1 MRASRDERLE
11 TMDGEDPADFSPAW
25 WLRGAH
31 VQTVWGRLARSR
43 TRVPLRREALT
54 APDGD
59 TLYLDHADAP
69 VPAAA
74 PPLLILHGL
83 EGSSHSVYAQG
94 LLALAVKAGLRASVL
109 NFRFCARDLED
120 LSRAIPNERPRLYH
134 SGETTDFA
142 FVARML
148 AARHGTPV
156 LAAGVSLGGNV
167 LLKWLGEHP
176 QERVVSAAATLSV
189 PYDLAAGDR
198 HMASFPSALYVR
210 AFVKTLT
217 PKADALAR
225 RFPEAAARLDV
236 ARAARAWTF
245 REFDDAANAPLHGFA
260 DAADYYARSSSL
272 RVLGKIAVP
281 TLCLSSLDD
290 PFVPAETVERARRA
304 ASPAVRFVVTPTGG
318 HAGWVAARGF
328 TPVYWAEERAIA
340 FLARH
345 AGGARGTNTSA
356 VPPTGA

>member
-1 MRASRDERLE
+1 MDER
-11 TMDGEDPADFSPAW
+11 DADFKPAW

-31 VQTVWGRLARSR
+31 LQTVWGRLARSR
-43 TRVPLRREALT
+43 TRVPLRRETLT

-59 TLYLDHADAP
+59 SLLLDHADVP
-69 VPAAA
+69 VKDGA

-94 LLALAVKAGLRASVL
+94 MLALAAAAGLRASVL
-109 NFRFCARDLED
+109 NFRFCARDFAD
-120 LSRAIPNERPRLYH
+120 LRRTIPNERPRLYH
-134 SGETTDFA
+134 SGETADFD
-142 FVARML
+142 FVARTL
-148 AARHGTPV
+148 VARHGRPV

-176 QERVVSAAATLSV
+176 EERIVSAAAALSV

-198 HMASFPSALYVR
+198 HMASFPSVFYVR
-210 AFVKTLT
+210 AFVKTLS
-217 PKADALAR
+217 PKAEALAR

-236 ARAARAWTF
+236 ARASRAWTF

-260 DAADYYARSSSL
+260 GAADYYERCSSL
-272 RVLGKIAVP
+272 PVLSRIAVP

-290 PFVPAETVERARRA
+290 PFVPAETVERARRE
-304 ASPAVRFVVTPTGG
+304 ASPAVRFHVTEKGG
-318 HAGWVAARGF
+318 HAGWVAARGL
-328 TPVYWAEERAIA
+328 TPVYWGEELAIG

-345 AGGARGTNTSA
+345 AQRDDPPGARR
-356 VPPTGA
+356 GA

>member
-1 MRASRDERLE
+1 MN
-11 TMDGEDPADFSPAW
+11 GENRADFSPAW

-31 VQTVWGRLARSR
+31 LQTVWGRLARSR
-43 TRVPLRREALT
+43 TQVPLRREALT
-54 APDGD
+54 TPDGD
-59 TLYLDHADAP
+59 TLLLDHADVA
-69 VPAAA
+69 VPDGA

-109 NFRFCARDLED
+109 NFRYCARDLAD
-120 LSRAIPNERPRLYH
+120 LRRTIPNERPRLYH
-134 SGETTDFA
+134 SGETADFD
-142 FVARML
+142 FVARTL
-148 AARHGTPV
+148 VARHGRPI

-176 QERVVSAAATLSV
+176 DDRIVSAAATLSV

-198 HMASFPSALYVR
+198 HMASFPSVLYVR
-210 AFVKTLT
+210 SFVKTLA
-217 PKADALAR
+217 PKTEALAR

-236 ARAARAWTF
+236 ARASRAWTF

-260 DAADYYARSSSL
+260 GAADYYARCSSL
-272 RVLGKIAVP
+272 PVLSRIAVP

-290 PFVPAETVERARRA
+290 PFVPAETVERARRE
-304 ASPAVRFVVTPTGG
+304 ASPTVRFLVTKEGG
-318 HAGWVAARGF
+318 HAGWVAARGL
-328 TPVYWAEERAIA
+328 TPVYWGEELVID

-345 AGGARGTNTSA
+345 ARGEDSPDAQRGA
-356 VPPTGA
+356 

>member
-1 MRASRDERLE
+1 MN
-11 TMDGEDPADFSPAW
+11 GENRADFSPAW

-31 VQTVWGRLARSR
+31 LQTVWGRLARSR
-43 TRVPLRREALT
+43 TQVPLRREALT
-54 APDGD
+54 TPDGD
-59 TLYLDHADAP
+59 TLLLDHADVA
-69 VPAAA
+69 VPDGA

-109 NFRFCARDLED
+109 NFRYCARDLAD
-120 LSRAIPNERPRLYH
+120 LRRTIPNERPRLYH
-134 SGETTDFA
+134 SGETSDFD
-142 FVARML
+142 FVARTL
-148 AARHGTPV
+148 VARHGRPI

-176 QERVVSAAATLSV
+176 DDRIVSAAATLSV

-198 HMASFPSALYVR
+198 HMASFPSVLYVR
-210 AFVKTLT
+210 SFVKTLA
-217 PKADALAR
+217 PKTEALAR

-236 ARAARAWTF
+236 ARASRAWTF

-260 DAADYYARSSSL
+260 GAADYYARCSSL
-272 RVLGKIAVP
+272 PVLSRIAVP

-290 PFVPAETVERARRA
+290 PFVPAETVERARRE
-304 ASPAVRFVVTPTGG
+304 ASPTVRFLVTKEGG
-318 HAGWVAARGF
+318 HAGWVAARGL
-328 TPVYWAEERAIA
+328 TPVYWGEELVID

-345 AGGARGTNTSA
+345 ARGEDSPDAQRGA
-356 VPPTGA
+356 

>member
-1 MRASRDERLE
+1 MTDA
-11 TMDGEDPADFSPAW
+11 DGAGFAPAW

-31 VQTVWGRLARSR
+31 LQTVWGRLARSR
-43 TRVPLRREALT
+43 RQVPLRRETLT

-69 VPAAA
+69 APSGA

-94 LLALAVKAGLRASVL
+94 LLALAVKAGLRPSVL

-120 LSRAIPNERPRLYH
+120 LSRTIPNERPRLYH
-134 SGETTDFA
+134 SGETADFD
-142 FVARML
+142 FVLRTL
-148 AARHGTPV
+148 AARHGGPV

-167 LLKWLGEHP
+167 LLKWLGENP
-176 QERVVSAAATLSV
+176 GERLVAAAAALSV

-210 AFVKTLT
+210 SFVRTLT
-217 PKADALAR
+217 PKAESLAR
-225 RFPEAAARLDV
+225 RFPGAASRLDIP
-236 ARAARAWTF
+236 RAARAWTF

-260 DAADYYARSSSL
+260 GAADYYARCSSL
-272 RVLGKIAVP
+272 AVLPRIAVP
-281 TLCLSSLDD
+281 TLCISSLDD
-290 PFVPAETVERARRA
+290 PFVPPESVAAARRT
-304 ASPAVRFVVTPTGG
+304 ASTAVKFLVTEHGG

-328 TPVYWAEERAIA
+328 RPVYWAEEQAVA
-340 FLARH
+340 FLARPGRP
-345 AGGARGTNTSA
+345 A
-356 VPPTGA
+356 